1 MSSWV
6 GLFAAVWFARDAH
19 LIEETGRRKRDQ
31 GHQRSA
37 DAPPP
42 ERPSWKRWAS
52 RDNPTRVCTVPST
65 GRGAEGHSY
74 AGVAAGPVGMDDV
87 DGAGDARQSGWERVD
102 LFSARPGRTG
112 SRFDQTVALPID
124 APDALDA
131 TIRTLVLRLRAL
143 PELVDLGRRSASYRL
158 RLERTLAEAIR
169 ARARLKDG
177 SHGECTVCSAP
188 ISLTLLTEKPWSS
201 ACLHCAL
208 DI

>member
-1 MSSWV
+1 
-6 GLFAAVWFARDAH
+6 
-19 LIEETGRRKRDQ
+19 
-31 GHQRSA
+31 
-37 DAPPP
+37 
-42 ERPSWKRWAS
+42 
-52 RDNPTRVCTVPST
+52 
-65 GRGAEGHSY
+65 
-74 AGVAAGPVGMDDV
+74 MDDV